1 MKTIAKV
8 MVFFTFEKISLMS
21 LVITKKTLGKYFSFL
36 SKLDKR
42 SKVRLIKMLTQSM
55 ETPVVKTMDIRFLF
69 GAWIDTKES
78 DEIIADIRNTRV
90 EKIMISL

>member
-1 MKTIAKV
+1 
-8 MVFFTFEKISLMS
+8 MS

-55 ETPVVKTMDIRFLF
+55 EKPGAKPMDIRVLF
-69 GAWIDTKES
+69 GAWSDTKES
-78 DEIIADIRNTRV
+78 DEIITEIRNTRI
-90 EKIMISL
+90 EKTNLIEF